1 LKLNKNG
8 ANAADSTSSM
18 SKGKILVVDDNPN
31 LLELIKMRLESADY
45 NVTATGEEEQ
55 ALGVLKDRVFDLCIV
70 DLMLANGDGL
80 TLMEQIRAIRPDVP
94 TIILTAHGTIE
105 SAVEAM
111 RRGAY
116 SYLTKPFE
124 PSDLLL
130 QIERALE
137 NRNLNSEIKRLK
149 EILHERFDFAN
160 IIAHSGKM
168 RAVLDVVSR
177 IATLDSTVYIHGES
191 GTGKELIAKAIHL
204 ASDRKDK
211 PFVALNCA
219 ALPESLLESELFG
232 HEKGAF
238 TGAVKTTRGL
248 FTQAHGGT
256 MFLDEIGDMPMA
268 TQSKLLRV
276 LQERQFHPVGS
287 EAPVAVDVRVIVAT
301 NKDLAE
307 QVKKGLFRD
316 DLFYRIHVIPIHLPA
331 LREHKEDIVP
341 LVEHFLKKYREQMK
355 KDVKGLI
362 PEALRKLMLH
372 DWPGNVRE
380 LENTIEYAV
389 AMTRQELVT
398 ADYILQG
405 RINLADSPSDG
416 SHLKSGDEPAGLKS
430 LKDARDSFERD
441 YLVKVLSMTEGN
453 VSHAAKLA
461 GKYRADFYD
470 LLKKHD
476 LKVDEFKKPKPQIS
490 TS

>member
-1 LKLNKNG
+1 
-8 ANAADSTSSM
+8 M
-18 SKGKILVVDDNPN
+18 SQGHILVVDDNPN

-45 NVTATGEEEQ
+45 RVSATAEEEA
-55 ALGVLKDRVFDLCIV
+55 ALSLLREQVFDLCIV

-80 TLMEQIRAIRPDVP
+80 TLMDQIRAIRPDVP

-116 SYLTKPFE
+116 GYLTKPFE
-124 PSDLLL
+124 RSDLLL

-137 NRNLNSEIKRLK
+137 HRKLNWEIKRLK
-149 EILHERFDFAN
+149 ELLNERFDFAN

-168 RAVLDVVSR
+168 RAIIDVVTR
-177 IATLDSTVYIHGES
+177 IATLDSTVFIDGES

-204 ASDRKDK
+204 ASDRKDQ

-219 ALPESLLESELFG
+219 ALPETLLESELFG
-232 HEKGAF
+232 HERGAF
-238 TGAVKTTRGL
+238 TGAVKSTKGL

-256 MFLDEIGDMPMA
+256 LFLDEIGDMPLA

-276 LQERQFHPVGS
+276 LEERQFYPVGS

-301 NKDLAE
+301 NKDLEE
-307 QVKKGLFRD
+307 QVRRGLFRD
-316 DLFYRIHVIPIHLPA
+316 DLFYRIHVIPVHLPP
-331 LREHKEDIVP
+331 LRERKEDIVP
-341 LVEHFLKKYREQMK
+341 LVDHFLKKCRQQMK
-355 KDVKGLI
+355 KDVKGLT

-389 AMTRQELVT
+389 AMTRKDMVGDE
-398 ADYILQG
+398 YILPGKVTPQ
-405 RINLADSPSDG
+405 
-416 SHLKSGDEPAGLKS
+416 EAGLGANGAREKSLAGSEGLRS
-430 LKDARDSFERD
+430 LKDARDAFERD
-441 YLVKVLSMTEGN
+441 YLTQVLALAEGN

-476 LKVDEFKKPKPQIS
+476 LRADDFKKPKPTAGS
-490 TS
+490 

>member
-1 LKLNKNG
+1 M
-8 ANAADSTSSM
+8 A
-18 SKGKILVVDDNPN
+18 KGQILVVDDNPN
-31 LLELIKMRLESADY
+31 LLELIRMRLESADY
-45 NVTATGEEEQ
+45 DVIATGDEAQ
-55 ALGVLKDRVFDLCIV
+55 AVSALKEKLFDLCIV

-80 TLMEQIRAIRPDVP
+80 SLMDEFRGINPDVP
-94 TIILTAHGTIE
+94 TIILTAHGSIE

-124 PSDLLL
+124 PSDLLM

-137 NRNLNSEIKRLK
+137 NRKLNYEIKRLK
-149 EILHERFDFAN
+149 DIINERFDFAN
-160 IIAHSGKM
+160 IIARSGKM

-177 IATLDSTVYIHGES
+177 IAKLDSTVHIHGES
-191 GTGKELIAKAIHL
+191 GTGKELIAKGIHL

-238 TGAVKTTRGL
+238 TGAVKSTRGL

-256 MFLDEIGDMPMA
+256 LFLDEIGDMPRA

-276 LQERQFHPVGS
+276 LQERQFYPVGS
-287 EAPVAVDVRVIVAT
+287 EVPLEVDVRVIVAT
-301 NKDLAE
+301 NKDLE
-307 QVKKGLFRD
+307 DQVRKGLFRD
-316 DLFYRIHVIPIHLPA
+316 DLFYRIHVIPVYLPS
-331 LREHKEDIVP
+331 LRERKDDIVP
-341 LVEHFLKKYREQMK
+341 LVEHFLKKYSQHMK
-355 KDVKGLI
+355 KEVKGLT

-389 AMTRQELVT
+389 AMTQSDMVT
-398 ADYILQG
+398 EDYILQG
-405 RINLADSPSDG
+405 KSAAVERAPSFSQDSAEES
-416 SHLKSGDEPAGLKS
+416 SAGLRS
-430 LKDARDSFERD
+430 LKDARDAFERD
-441 YLVKVLSMTEGN
+441 YLIQVLSMTEGN
-453 VSHAAKLA
+453 VSQAAKLA

-476 LKVDEFKKPKPQIS
+476 LKAHEFKKSKPGLPN
-490 TS
+490 

>member
-1 LKLNKNG
+1 
-8 ANAADSTSSM
+8 M
-18 SKGKILVVDDNPN
+18 SQGHILVVDDNPN

-45 NVTATGEEEQ
+45 RVSATAEEEA
-55 ALGVLKDRVFDLCIV
+55 ALSLLKEQVFDLCIV

-80 TLMEQIRAIRPDVP
+80 TLMDRMRAIRPDVP

-124 PSDLLL
+124 RSDLLL

-137 NRNLNSEIKRLK
+137 HRKLNWEIKRLK
-149 EILHERFDFAN
+149 ELLNERFDFAN

-168 RAVLDVVSR
+168 RAIIDIVTR
-177 IATLDSTVYIHGES
+177 IATLDSTVYIDGES

-204 ASDRKDK
+204 ASDRKDQ

-219 ALPESLLESELFG
+219 ALPETLLESELFG
-232 HEKGAF
+232 HERGAF
-238 TGAVKTTRGL
+238 TGAVKSTKGL
-248 FTQAHGGT
+248 FTVAHGGT
-256 MFLDEIGDMPMA
+256 LFLDEIGDMPLA

-276 LQERQFHPVGS
+276 LQERQFYPVGS

-301 NKDLAE
+301 NKDLEE
-307 QVKKGLFRD
+307 QAKRGLFRD
-316 DLFYRIHVIPIHLPA
+316 DLFYRIHVIPVHLPP
-331 LREHKEDIVP
+331 LRERKEDIVP
-341 LVEHFLKKYREQMK
+341 LVEYFLKKCRQQMK
-355 KDVKGLI
+355 KDVKGLT

-372 DWPGNVRE
+372 NWPGNVRE

-389 AMTRQELVT
+389 AMTRNDMVGE
-398 ADYILQG
+398 DYILPG
-405 RINLADSPSDG
+405 KVAPPETGLGLNGARE
-416 SHLKSGDEPAGLKS
+416 KSLTGGEGLRS
-430 LKDARDSFERD
+430 LKDARDAFERD
-441 YLVKVLSMTEGN
+441 YLTQVLALAEGN

-476 LKVDEFKKPKPQIS
+476 LRADDFKKPKPTAS
-490 TS
+490 S